1 MNRRHS
7 KMCKYDVLSLYVI
20 LVRPQKSQ
28 SSITYRRP
36 LPTTMCQIP
45 PPLTAVT
52 PPSSPA
58 PTRTTMVL
66 GLILFV
72 GATLPF
78 DIRDAIARTV
88 FVPFRTATSTSRMR
102 IQSTITTTHCYDS
115 LLSHQC
121 EVYRTYSD
129 STPHFLRQIFR
140 NIYVVIGKA
149 TSSILLI
156 DNRKST
162 STQGNEGQHVSR
174 FMIKTYIQIS
184 SPQPPKHK

>member
-1 MNRRHS
+1 M
-7 KMCKYDVLSLYVI
+7 L
-20 LVRPQKSQ
+20 LVRPQQSQ

-66 GLILFV
+66 ELILFV

-115 LLSHQC
+115 LLSHC
-121 EVYRTYSD
+121 VKFIISYLLSD
-129 STPHFLRQIFR
+129 STPHFPFSLFVFR
-140 NIYVVIGKA
+140 NIYVFIGKA

-156 DNRKST
+156 DIRKST

>member
-1 MNRRHS
+1 MFS
-7 KMCKYDVLSLYVI
+7 LSLSVL
-20 LVRPQKSQ
+20 LVCPQQSQ

-36 LPTTMCQIP
+36 STTMCQIP

-58 PTRTTMVL
+58 PTRTTMV
-66 GLILFV
+66 LFV

-121 EVYRTYSD
+121 EVYHYRTYL
-129 STPHFLRQIFR
+129 TQQHHHFLLFVFR
-140 NIYVVIGKA
+140 NIYVFIGKA
-149 TSSILLI
+149 TSS
-156 DNRKST
+156 
-162 STQGNEGQHVSR
+162 
-174 FMIKTYIQIS
+174 Y
-184 SPQPPKHK
+184 